1 MTTREDNYQ
10 INYEFME
17 IYFYDFQVANMDQG
31 TRTVLLEGDLES
43 PRGIAV
49 HPGVGGKKS
58 F

>member
-1 MTTREDNYQ
+1 
-10 INYEFME
+10 ME